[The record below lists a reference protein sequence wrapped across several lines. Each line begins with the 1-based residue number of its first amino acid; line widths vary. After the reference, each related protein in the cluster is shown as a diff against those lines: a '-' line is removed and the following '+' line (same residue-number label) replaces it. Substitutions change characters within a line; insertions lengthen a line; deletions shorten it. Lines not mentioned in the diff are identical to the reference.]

1 MLKGIVRGALT
12 FVGLMAKP
20 DLIAQ
25 TGTEQP
31 EEMTRGRLYLVV
43 GRSGPKWA
51 IFLCPCGCGQ
61 KVLLSLNKD
70 RRPRW
75 AVTQDWLG
83 RPSVFPSVNQLDG
96 CRSHF
101 WIKNGGISWCPD
113 STHNR
118 QQDSYR

>member
-20 DLIAQ
+20 DLVAQ

-51 IFLCPCGCGQ
+51 IFLCPCGCGER
-61 KVLLSLNKD
+61 VLLSLSRE

-75 AVTQDWLG
+75 SVDVDWLG
-83 RPSVFPSVNQLDG
+83 RPTFSPSVRQTDG
-96 CRSHF
+96 CVSHY
-101 WIKNGGISWCPD
+101 WVRKGHVEWCWDSGG
-113 STHNR
+113 TKR
-118 QQDSYR
+118 TGG